1 MAWNE
6 PGGKNN
12 DPWGGNNQGP
22 PDLDEALKKFQEK
35 IGSLFGGGGSSS
47 GGQAPGFGAGSLG
60 AIAAIAAI
68 VWAVFGFYQVD
79 QQEKAVI
86 LRLGVYHDTV
96 TAGLHWNPPL
106 IDVVEKINVT
116 KVRSA
121 EHRASMLTE
130 DENIVDVPMSVQYTV
145 SDPAHFLLKVR
156 EPEHSLEQA
165 MESALRHV
173 VGSSAMD
180 QVITEG
186 RKQMAIDVKQ
196 RLQNYLDNYQTGILV
211 SEVNIRESR
220 APAQVQ
226 DAFDDVTRAK
236 EDKSRLKNE
245 AEAYANTIIP
255 EARGAA
261 QRQLEESNAYRD
273 QVIARA
279 EGEAARF
286 SKLLV
291 EYKKAPEVTRRRLYL
306 DAMQDVY
313 SNSTK
318 VMVDVKDG
326 NNMLYLPLDK
336 MTRGAAGS
344 SAGSLDELDIQELT
358 DRVVEQLRRESQ
370 TRRREGR

>member
-35 IGSLFGGGGSSS
+35 IGGLFGGGSGS
-47 GGQAPGFGAGSLG
+47 GGQTPGLGAGSLG
-60 AIAAIAAI
+60 AIALIAAF

-79 QQEKAVI
+79 QQEKAVV

-106 IDVVEKINVT
+106 IDSVTKINVT

-156 EPEHSLEQA
+156 DPEHSLEQA

-173 VGSSAMD
+173 VGGSAMD

-186 RKQMAIDVKQ
+186 RKQMAVDVKQ

-245 AEAYANTIIP
+245 AEAYVNTIIP

-291 EYKKAPEVTRRRLYL
+291 EYQKAPEVTRRRLYL

-326 NNMLYLPLDK
+326 NNMMYLPLDK
-336 MTRGAAGS
+336 MTRGSLGGS
-344 SAGSLDELDIQELT
+344 VGTSEALDIQELT
-358 DRVVEQLRRESQ
+358 DRVVEQLRRQSQ
-370 TRRREGR
+370 TRRGEGR

>member
-35 IGSLFGGGGSSS
+35 ISSLFGGSGS
-47 GGQAPGFGAGSLG
+47 GGQPSGFGAGSLG
-60 AIAAIAAI
+60 AIGVIAVL

-96 TAGLHWNPPL
+96 SAGLHWNPPL
-106 IDVVEKINVT
+106 IDSVEKINVT

-156 EPEHSLEQA
+156 DPEHSLEQA

-173 VGSSAMD
+173 VGGSAMD

-186 RKQMAIDVKQ
+186 RKQMAVDVKQ

-211 SEVNIRESR
+211 SEVNIKESR

-279 EGEAARF
+279 EGEAERF

-306 DAMQDVY
+306 DAMQEVY

-326 NNMLYLPLDK
+326 NNMMYLPLDK
-336 MTRGAAGS
+336 LARGGAAARSGT
-344 SAGSLDELDIQELT
+344 LDDMDIQELT
-358 DRVVEQLRRESQ
+358 DRVVEQLRKESQ